1 MVVGGEGGGVASFG
15 GRHGCDGGQ
24 APSDRLREPAE
35 SPPAG
40 MGFCALHHLEYS
52 FEFQPIEDAL
62 RNDFLLYLF
71 KGATYQI
78 PGRAV
83 TGMPVNQ
90 AGMSLPYPTETF
102 RSKLTASCFI
112 TGHLVPGLHGKVEFW
127 SVYHALFMV
136 EGRDEIC
143 WRHAEATETAM
154 GEA

>member
-78 PGRAV
+78 PRRAV
-83 TGMPVNQ
+83 TGMSVNQ
-90 AGMSLPYPTETF
+90 AGISLLYPTETAI
-102 RSKLTASCFI
+102 SNCTASCVI
-112 TGHLVPGLHGKVEFW
+112 KRHLVPELHMTAEFR
-127 SVYHALFMV
+127 SVDHALFMV
-136 EGRDEIC
+136 
-143 WRHAEATETAM
+143 
-154 GEA
+154 